1 MCLREV
7 NIVWNGFL
15 DDGVVV
21 IQEVLMY
28 NQIFKV
34 LDIGSNCIIN
44 KGVVLIVR
52 ILKMN
57 KILEVLKIGWNLF

>member
-1 MCLREV
+1 M
-7 NIVWNGFL
+7 
-15 DDGVVV
+15 
-21 IQEVLMY
+21 
-28 NQIFKV
+28 FKV